1 MAFIPL
7 PGLLVKDFLTNPNAV
22 VVELGSGNSLFS
34 DVIKSYTQVIQLDIE
49 PTYNSSF
56 TQVKAD
62 AAEIPF
68 RKASVDILLV
78 PNLWRHLNDRL
89 SLLDYWQYFLS
100 DSGIIYILED
110 DTVSNNIAE
119 SNYQELQKLM
129 YGIGPSWRGEL
140 ISFSDGVD
148 RILSTAAEE
157 SSWCFGS
164 AKNSYQVNSLEK
176 LVAMLCSLPD
186 KPNRLID
193 SINKHGLS
201 YGQFWWARY
210 SKEMF

>member
-1 MAFIPL
+1 MAFTPL
-7 PGLLVKDFLTNPNAV
+7 PGVLVNDFLKNPNAV
-22 VVELGSGNSLFS
+22 VLELGSGNSLFS

-68 RKASVDILLV
+68 RKASVDILMV

-89 SLLDYWQYFLS
+89 KLLDYWQSFLS
-100 DSGIIYILED
+100 DSGVIFILED
-110 DTVSNNIAE
+110 DTESSNIAE
-119 SNYQELQKLM
+119 SNYQELQRLLCRT
-129 YGIGPSWRGEL
+129 GPSWRGEL
-140 ISFSDGVD
+140 ISFSDGVES
-148 RILSTAAEE
+148 ILSTATEE
-157 SSWCFGS
+157 SSWRFGS

-193 SINKHGLS
+193 SIKMYGLS